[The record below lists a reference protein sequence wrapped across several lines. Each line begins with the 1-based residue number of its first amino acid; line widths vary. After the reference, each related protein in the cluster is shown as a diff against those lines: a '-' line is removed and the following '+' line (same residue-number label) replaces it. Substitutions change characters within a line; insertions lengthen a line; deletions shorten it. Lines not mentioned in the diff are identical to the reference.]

1 MTLEGLLS
9 RWGLVAVFW
18 GCFFEGETAAILGGV
33 ITHHGLS
40 HWALTALAAFAGA
53 FLADQ
58 IWFLLSRHMPR
69 EGRIGSWLSRMAD
82 RTKANWLHQWLSR
95 HPDGLTLAFR
105 FVPGTRIVGPVLL
118 AQTAM
123 GWRRFTAL
131 NALSCAIWAMLF
143 TALGYHFGRAV
154 YLMLGRLHGM
164 HLGMMLIMIA
174 GVGLALHLILRR
186 KARRRSARQAADQA

>member
-18 GCFFEGETAAILGGV
+18 GCFFEGETAAVLGGV
-33 ITHHGLS
+33 ITHHGLT
-40 HWALTALAAFAGA
+40 HLALTALAAFAGA
-53 FLADQ
+53 FIADQ
-58 IWFLLSRHMPR
+58 MWFLMSRHMPR
-69 EGRIGSWLSRMAD
+69 EGRIAARLARIADTARASWLHR
-82 RTKANWLHQWLSR
+82 WLSR

-123 GWRRFTAL
+123 SWPRFTLL
-131 NALSCAIWAMLF
+131 NALSCAVWALVF

-154 YLMLGRLHGM
+154 YLLLGRLHGL
-164 HLGMMLIMIA
+164 HLGLMLLVLA
-174 GVGLALHLILRR
+174 ASGLALHLVLRR
-186 KARRRSARQAADQA
+186 KARP